1 MKNEK
6 LLKLSNLKSNFGVQK
21 EYFSKGVECLKTGRT
36 YFWVNEFKN
45 DIRISLWYHVFDIWI
60 ITISMIFSVFFWTK
74 SEAVLTLWLNKN
86 YVCLKKASS
95 ITISNTVRMLKIS
108 FQEVLHRYVTMAFL
122 PKCSASC
129 FNLKSVLS
137 LKHFFFYCT
146 GCICENIWY
155 KFYFHHHLPMI
166 TSICILCQGRQ
177 RKN

>member
-1 MKNEK
+1 MFENWPY
-6 LLKLSNLKSNFGVQK
+6 LFLGQWVQK
-21 EYFSKGVECLKTGRT
+21 WHQNF
-36 YFWVNEFKN
+36 
-45 DIRISLWYHVFDIWI
+45 
-60 ITISMIFSVFFWTK
+60 SMISCFWHMDYHNFHDIFSFFWTK